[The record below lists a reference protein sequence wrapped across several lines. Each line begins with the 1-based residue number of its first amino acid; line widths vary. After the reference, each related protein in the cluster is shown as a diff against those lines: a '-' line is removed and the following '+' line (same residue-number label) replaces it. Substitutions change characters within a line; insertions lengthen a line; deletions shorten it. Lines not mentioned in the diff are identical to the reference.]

1 MKLKRIIAI
10 AAAALFTS
18 VSVLAN
24 PMVTSARTEEDYD
37 KLYWEDWNPGVITE
51 IPIICS
57 VPIDTV
63 YDVSFIDYGHDLV
76 EYPDMY
82 EEEEWDFLKNRIDI
96 WFNVGFNTPF
106 TVGDVVTIEI
116 PFSYCSISW
125 NNNLEDYWDL
135 SVNGDTATLVCLA
148 PCDKIDILLQL
159 DTQDDTSTEEDEE
172 QDDTSEEDE
181 DYQPMYWEDRK
192 SGVITEIP
200 FECNVSI
207 DDIYDASFHVASDWY
222 EEGDELYPDYQDMID
237 LSVDAGYDGQLFLV
251 GDVVTIKLPFSYPV
265 VDQQNGWYEYWDMSV
280 DGDTV
285 TLICIEPRA
294 SFSLYLE
301 MAVPR
306 AASAQDNFWFKPMEN
321 ALAIA
326 ASEVEVNGG
335 TAVAKATGDFALS
348 YDIMKWLDE
357 HPGVILEYTLNYK
370 DAEHLIVIPGGG
382 SCADPTI
389 PWYGPEYLKK
399 YYESR

>member
-24 PMVTSARTEEDYD
+24 QMVTSAREEEDYQTM
-37 KLYWEDWNPGVITE
+37 YWKNLASGEITD

-63 YDVSFIDYGHDLV
+63 YNVNYLDYGPAMTEHPEVFADEEIFDEEMREYCKDKLWILV
-76 EYPDMY
+76 
-82 EEEEWDFLKNRIDI
+82 LIR
-96 WFNVGFNTPF
+96 
-106 TVGDVVTIEI
+106 
-116 PFSYCSISW
+116 
-125 NNNLEDYWDL
+125 LED
-135 SVNGDTATLVCLA
+135 SLA
-148 PCDKIDILLQL
+148 
-159 DTQDDTSTEEDEE
+159 
-172 QDDTSEEDE
+172 
-181 DYQPMYWEDRK
+181 
-192 SGVITEIP
+192 
-200 FECNVSI
+200 
-207 DDIYDASFHVASDWY
+207 
-222 EEGDELYPDYQDMID
+222 
-237 LSVDAGYDGQLFLV
+237 V

-265 VDQQNGWYEYWDMSV
+265 VELNNWDEEGQDLSV
-280 DGDTV
+280 NGDTATITV
-285 TLICIEPRA
+285 KVPSDLIM
-294 SFSLYLE
+294 FSLY
-301 MAVPR
+301 MSPTQSD
-306 AASAQDNFWFKPMEN
+306 SAPQDNFWFKPMEN

-326 ASEVEVNGG
+326 ASEVELNGG

-382 SCADPTI
+382 NCADPTI